1 MFRRSGTALVIST
14 MLVAL
19 LLNQIPA
26 ATSAVS
32 PNWPTKP
39 SIGFSSS
46 EKLTEIRS
54 ESFIAGYSYAEGAS
68 SGLYTRVEACAEV
81 TDEKCKNSDSIA
93 VNAILPACESAVS
106 DTCVE
111 SLQLIDSSG
120 KTVKAGLVKEVNSK
134 KFQGNS
140 KFATPYGGSISVWK
154 AEGITN
160 SWGTQEYAVKVHID
174 LQNFNNRECG
184 SDPTKCPFTLA
195 NFSASVS
202 PIKVVPLDNTLDC
215 LWKSGT
221 ECGQVG
227 KFPDGVRVGLSLRIT
242 NNLTGFMFGRMQDVT
257 MEVTPYSPTINTVRV
272 EASPVNVPSIYAYVE
287 KSSLSQNPDIEKYW
301 MQRRANLA
309 TQDLQSP
316 ETVDLGPWPQY
327 ALDTFLAFERFVK
340 AGPSVQSIW
349 KFGSG
354 IGQATGSPCFNDKSK
369 LLGLVTTN
377 ASTFQ
382 PFPPS
387 FDGANLYYKVGGAH
401 HLEDRVTL
409 TKGVYDLALRSD
421 FARCLYGFSNAP
433 IKAAVT
439 ISYGQEGAQN
449 VATEVVSQDKAKE
462 WIYISAKNF
471 TFSAPTIKVK
481 FTQETA
487 AAPAAAPAPIRK
499 TTITCVKGK
508 TTKKVSGVAPKCPKG
523 FKKK

>member
-1 MFRRSGTALVIST
+1 MFRRSGATLVIST

-26 ATSAVS
+26 ATSAET
-32 PNWPTKP
+32 PNWPAKP

-93 VNAILPACESAVS
+93 INAILPSCESAVS

-120 KTVKAGLVKEVNSK
+120 KSVKAGLVKEVDGK

-160 SWGTQEYAVKVHID
+160 SLGTQEYAVKVHID

-184 SDPTKCPFTLA
+184 SDPLKCPFKLG

-202 PIKVVPLDNTLDC
+202 PIKIVPLDNTLDC

-227 KFPDGVRVGLSLRIT
+227 KFPEGVRVGLSVRIT

-401 HLEDRVTL
+401 HLEDGVTL

-508 TTKKVSGVAPKCPKG
+508 TTKKVTAVKPKCPTG
-523 FKKK
+523 YKKK